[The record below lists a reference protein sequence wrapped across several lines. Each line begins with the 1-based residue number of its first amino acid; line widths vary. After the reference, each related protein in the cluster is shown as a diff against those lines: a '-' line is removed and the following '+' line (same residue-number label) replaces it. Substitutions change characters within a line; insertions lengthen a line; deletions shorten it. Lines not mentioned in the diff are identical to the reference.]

1 MLDSVRGSV
10 NSSQRQSVLVASS
23 SSEAIETIG
32 DLIGDSRN
40 LAVQGRIIDSREPDP
55 LYGIPQLPDLLLL
68 RVGAGSQGEL
78 EALARYAADERPPL
92 IVIGDVNHPGC
103 MRAAM
108 QAGARDF
115 LAEPVAK
122 EDLLEAMARLA
133 SERKSST
140 PAGQCQLTAFVNG
153 KGGSGAT
160 FLACNVAHLFAEVA
174 QLKTVLLD
182 LDTQFG
188 SLPRYL
194 DVQLK
199 RGLLEALDV
208 AEDLDGAAIEA
219 YLAQHESGLSLL
231 ACMQDGALMQQEML
245 ADRFDMLLELL
256 LANFDRCVVDVPHA
270 LEPFGVH
277 VLERADKVVLVTQ
290 QSVPSLH
297 DATRMY
303 DLMTGKLGVSAD
315 RITIAVNR
323 YHRAGAIE
331 LADIQ
336 RQFMDRPVA
345 CIPNDFRSVAESIN
359 VGIPIHSYS
368 KRSAVTKALGQLQEQ
383 LGGRAKNNGKGF
395 FPKLGLTG

>member
-1 MLDSVRGSV
+1 M
-10 NSSQRQSVLVASS
+10 
-23 SSEAIETIG
+23 
-32 DLIGDSRN
+32 
-40 LAVQGRIIDSREPDP
+40 
-55 LYGIPQLPDLLLL
+55 
-68 RVGAGSQGEL
+68 
-78 EALARYAADERPPL
+78 
-92 IVIGDVNHPGC
+92 
-103 MRAAM
+103 
-108 QAGARDF
+108 
-115 LAEPVAK
+115 
-122 EDLLEAMARLA
+122 
-133 SERKSST
+133 
-140 PAGQCQLTAFVNG
+140 
-153 KGGSGAT
+153 
-160 FLACNVAHLFAEVA
+160 A

-199 RGLLEALDV
+199 RGLVEALDV

-219 YLAQHESGLSLL
+219 YLAEHESGLSLL
-231 ACMQDGALMQQEML
+231 ACMHDGALVHQEML
-245 ADRFDMLLELL
+245 TDRFDVLLELL

-277 VLERADKVVLVTQ
+277 VLERADQIVIAVQ

-303 DLMTGKLGVSAD
+303 DLMTGKLGVSPD
-315 RITIAVNR
+315 RVTVAVNR

-336 RQFMDRPVA
+336 RQFNERPVA

-359 VGIPIHSYS
+359 VGIPIHTYA

-383 LGGRAKNNGKGF
+383 LGGRATTSGKGF
-395 FPKLGLTG
+395 FPKLRLTG